1 MRYLFITKWSKHCYK
16 VGWLCVI
23 TMWQEKLKNGTVNF
37 LQMGQSLLQWGHVLK
52 KGSFIAK
59 WGRQNGISAITK
71 WGWQF
76 IIKWVNRYCKVG
88 WVLLSGVST
97 LQREGNYYK
106 KGQYTFMTL
115 GQVKTHVCLLIRPMR
130 LESGVL

>member
-1 MRYLFITKWSKHCYK
+1 M
-16 VGWLCVI
+16 
-23 TMWQEKLKNGTVNF
+23 QELQGEVFLLQNGASIIIKQVNF
-37 LQMGQSLLQWGHVLK
+37 ALLQSDKRNYKMGQL
-52 KGSFIAK
+52 IYYK
-59 WGRQNGISAITK
+59 WG
-71 WGWQF
+71 
-76 IIKWVNRYCKVG
+76 NRYCKVG